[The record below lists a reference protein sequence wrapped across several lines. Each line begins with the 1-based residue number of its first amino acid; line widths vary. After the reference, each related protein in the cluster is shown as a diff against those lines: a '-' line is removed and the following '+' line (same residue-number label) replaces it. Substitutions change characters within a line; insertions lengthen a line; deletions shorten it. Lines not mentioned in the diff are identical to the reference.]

1 MTSVSCLPLIRSCN
15 QPLLLAS
22 WYSQN
27 SQVKQQKKCGCCGYF
42 CGEKLLKILSEFD
55 LVDLDNPSWTWWRL
69 GGRYEMLKSTVQFNQ
84 VSILLWLDTARERD
98 GHLVE
103 VVHWEQWSKRL
114 TDRVAIAYLVL
125 TWDQTR
131 GHALIWKRM
140 DELKGL
146 QSHITFERKTSV
158 CEKLYAFWKSRY
170 KFKTST

>member
-27 SQVKQQKKCGCCGYF
+27 SQVKQQKKCGFCGYF
-42 CGEKLLKILSEFD
+42 IDCGEKLLKILSEFD

-84 VSILLWLDTARERD
+84 VSILLWLEDKERD

-103 VVHWEQWSKRL
+103 VVHWEQSSKHLRSVSSRWTL
-114 TDRVAIAYLVL
+114 FMNMEDTREQGVSLLRGGQDQGVEIRTGVA
-125 TWDQTR
+125 
-131 GHALIWKRM
+131 
-140 DELKGL
+140 
-146 QSHITFERKTSV
+146 QSR
-158 CEKLYAFWKSRY
+158 
-170 KFKTST
+170 